1 MEITKLP
8 HYYSLPSHKKNI
20 KISSV
25 ITIAFFS
32 AFFSR
37 ILDTLGAPFPINFL
51 HFGIVPIAYWIAIS
65 KTKIK
70 DKYQITTIILLN
82 SLIGIFLFC
91 ILISAFLNNAGIINS
106 ILVLLLWVEPF
117 LLLIAIICLPTQQKN
132 INKIRKWII
141 YSFCF
146 HTFLAFIQQYLLQLY
161 RLSGGPDNI
170 QGVFYHSGAGHVVGA
185 SVALTFGIYFLVS
198 ARKTKISLR
207 VLVLFATF
215 WHMMLADAKQVIF
228 FLILGGLLLLATK
241 IQNVKRIFKYILL
254 GTILGLILFWCI
266 QNLEPFSAFQT
277 WIRPEIYGLNGE
289 VTLLKSATFRIVPTF
304 YDSFLNWL
312 FGIGPGHTVDRM
324 GGWMFQQYSN
334 LLMPLGATTHPASQA
349 VWQVVSSSWLGDQS
363 SMFSPLFGWAALWG
377 DFGGEIL
384 DFWD

>member
-1 MEITKLP
+1 M
-8 HYYSLPSHKKNI
+8 
-20 KISSV
+20 
-25 ITIAFFS
+25 
-32 AFFSR
+32 
-37 ILDTLGAPFPINFL
+37 
-51 HFGIVPIAYWIAIS
+51 
-65 KTKIK
+65 
-70 DKYQITTIILLN
+70 
-82 SLIGIFLFC
+82 
-91 ILISAFLNNAGIINS
+91 
-106 ILVLLLWVEPF
+106 EPF

-377 DFGGEIL
+377 DFGFLGLMSYLAIGAVIYRRVCTN
-384 DFWD
+384 DFAKFTLFSVFAVGLIFSQMQEPGYMLTVALLIGLSWHEKRLGSVDITIATR

>member
-106 ILVLLLWVEPF
+106 ILVLLLETVPK
-117 LLLIAIICLPTQQKN
+117 IN
-132 INKIRKWII
+132 IK
-141 YSFCF
+141 
-146 HTFLAFIQQYLLQLY
+146 
-161 RLSGGPDNI
+161 LS
-170 QGVFYHSGAGHVVGA
+170 SRA
-185 SVALTFGIYFLVS
+185 S
-198 ARKTKISLR
+198 
-207 VLVLFATF
+207 
-215 WHMMLADAKQVIF
+215 
-228 FLILGGLLLLATK
+228 
-241 IQNVKRIFKYILL
+241 
-254 GTILGLILFWCI
+254 
-266 QNLEPFSAFQT
+266 
-277 WIRPEIYGLNGE
+277 
-289 VTLLKSATFRIVPTF
+289 
-304 YDSFLNWL
+304 
-312 FGIGPGHTVDRM
+312 
-324 GGWMFQQYSN
+324 
-334 LLMPLGATTHPASQA
+334 
-349 VWQVVSSSWLGDQS
+349 
-363 SMFSPLFGWAALWG
+363 
-377 DFGGEIL
+377 
-384 DFWD
+384 